1 MTGKL
6 SRRLFIQTAMGGL
19 LVRGFGTSAGARP
32 IELAAADE
40 PLTEPVPSGA
50 VTVRTGTLRDGDPIH
65 RGSGTARIL
74 QLPDGSH
81 AVRLENLEVVRG
93 PTLFVYLVVHE
104 DPLFPED
111 VMSTSRRMAASS
123 CGATPSTSRVSAISA
138 RLKAGSAIRTTRFRI
153 MSTSR
158 RMAASSCGAT
168 PSTCSSPSPLS
179 NKI

>member
-19 LVRGFGTSAGARP
+19 LVRGFGTSGGARP

-81 AVRLENLEVVRG
+81 AMRLENLEVVRG
-93 PTLFVYLVVHE
+93 PSLFVYLVVHE

-111 VMSTSRRMAASS
+111 VTAGFRNLGALKSRFGDQNYPVPENVDIATYGSIVVWCDTFKVQFAVAA
-123 CGATPSTSRVSAISA
+123 
-138 RLKAGSAIRTTRFRI
+138 LE
-153 MSTSR
+153 
-158 RMAASSCGAT
+158 
-168 PSTCSSPSPLS
+168 
-179 NKI
+179 

>member
-19 LVRGFGTSAGARP
+19 LVRGFGTAAEARP

-50 VTVRTGTLRDGDPIH
+50 VTVRAGTLRDGDPIH

-111 VMSTSRRMAASS
+111 VTAGFRNLGALKSRFGDQNYPVSENVDIATYGSIVVWCDTFKVQFAVAA
-123 CGATPSTSRVSAISA
+123 
-138 RLKAGSAIRTTRFRI
+138 LE
-153 MSTSR
+153 
-158 RMAASSCGAT
+158 
-168 PSTCSSPSPLS
+168 
-179 NKI
+179 

>member
-1 MTGKL
+1 M
-6 SRRLFIQTAMGGL
+6 
-19 LVRGFGTSAGARP
+19 RGFGTSAGARP

-111 VMSTSRRMAASS
+111 VIAGFRNLGTLKSRFGDQNYPVPDNVDIATYGSIVVWCDTFNVQFAVAA
-123 CGATPSTSRVSAISA
+123 
-138 RLKAGSAIRTTRFRI
+138 LE
-153 MSTSR
+153 
-158 RMAASSCGAT
+158 
-168 PSTCSSPSPLS
+168 
-179 NKI
+179 